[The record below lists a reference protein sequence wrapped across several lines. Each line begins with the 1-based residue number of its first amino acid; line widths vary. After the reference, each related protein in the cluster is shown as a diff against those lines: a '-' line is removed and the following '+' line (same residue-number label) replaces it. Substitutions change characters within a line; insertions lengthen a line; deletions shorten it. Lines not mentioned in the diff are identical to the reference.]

1 MIEAGGGGEGH
12 HEVIIVRHG
21 HGGHED
27 GHHGGAWKIAFAD
40 FMTAMMAFFLVMW
53 LINSTDEQTLA
64 QVAAYFS
71 PIRLTDRT
79 VMTRGVADPEKG
91 GSGKETI
98 EREAK
103 KREGQAFFEPKSEPG
118 DRRFAEEQLF
128 SDPYD
133 VLAKLAVR
141 AARIPTRG
149 GGGLQKEG
157 NAGGDAFRDPFDP
170 DFRRERAAGS
180 GPVEGADPALK
191 PENAVGGQAGAA
203 KAGDAEGKASGK
215 EDGKTGDAQAAMA
228 GEGETRAEDAGLSPE
243 GVEKA
248 GKWAARAATLE
259 GEVMK
264 NVNAAGLISLPDI
277 TVKGTPEGV
286 LISLTDKANFEM
298 FAISSARP
306 RPEMVVVMEELAK
319 VLAGQK
325 GAIVIRGHT
334 DGRPFRSKTYDNW
347 RLSTA
352 RAHISY
358 HMLVRAGVSKS
369 RVERIEGHADR
380 SLKVPSNPRAAE
392 NRRIEILLRPA
403 KT

>member
-1 MIEAGGGGEGH
+1 MIGTGGGGEH
-12 HEVIIVRHG
+12 HNEIVIVRHG
-21 HGGHED
+21 HSSHDE

-64 QVAAYFS
+64 QVASYFS

-79 VMTRGVADPEKG
+79 VTTRGVADPEKG
-91 GSGKETI
+91 GSGKET
-98 EREAK
+98 EQREAK
-103 KREGQAFFEPKSEPG
+103 KREGQAYFEPKTEPG
-118 DRRFAEEQLF
+118 ERRFAEEELF
-128 SDPYD
+128 SEPYN

-149 GGGLQKEG
+149 GGGVQQEG
-157 NAGGDAFRDPFDP
+157 NAGGEAFRDPFDP
-170 DFRRERAAGS
+170 DFRKQAAGGS
-180 GPVEGADPALK
+180 GPIEGGDPKLH
-191 PENAVGGQAGAA
+191 PQNAEGGQPAAAKTADAQDRPAAGAQPPPDA
-203 KAGDAEGKASGK
+203 ASAGDGDKPAESTALPAEEVK
-215 EDGKTGDAQAAMA
+215 EAKEM
-228 GEGETRAEDAGLSPE
+228 L
-243 GVEKA
+243 
-248 GKWAARAATLE
+248 ARAKTIE
-259 GEVMK
+259 GEVAETVK
-264 NVNAAGLISLPDI
+264 AAGLISLPDI

-298 FAISSARP
+298 FAISSAEP
-306 RPEMVVVMEELAK
+306 RPEMVVVMEKIAK
-319 VLAGQK
+319 VLEHQPGS
-325 GAIVIRGHT
+325 IIISGHT

-358 HMLVRAGVSKS
+358 YMLVRAGVNKS

-380 SLKVPSNPRAAE
+380 SLKVPGNPRAAE